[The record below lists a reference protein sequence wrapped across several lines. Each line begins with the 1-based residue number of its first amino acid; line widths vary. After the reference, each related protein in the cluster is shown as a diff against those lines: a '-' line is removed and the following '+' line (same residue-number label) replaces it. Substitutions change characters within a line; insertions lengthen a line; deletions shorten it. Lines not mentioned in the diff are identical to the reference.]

1 MMGPARVVV
10 GDGVQA
16 LAFAAGALDFTVL
29 IDRSLDIG
37 PLSWR
42 GIKVGWESPTG
53 NEGHG
58 ETRMDGIDEAV
69 LKSVAD
75 QLMSV
80 GTVMLPDQKVRVGK
94 TSRQRLRT
102 ARFQMNGREYEAIEQ
117 NPEKPSRWGKLAAA
131 GHRVVQF
138 RDVLSNKYV
147 GVAVDGEVRT
157 YGRK

>member
-1 MMGPARVVV
+1 
-10 GDGVQA
+10 
-16 LAFAAGALDFTVL
+16 
-29 IDRSLDIG
+29 
-37 PLSWR
+37 
-42 GIKVGWESPTG
+42 
-53 NEGHG
+53 
-58 ETRMDGIDEAV
+58 MDEIDEAV

-80 GTVMLPDQKVRVGK
+80 GTVMLPDQTVRVGK

-131 GHRVVQF
+131 GHCVVQF